1 MVWNS
6 AGSTLYKAVERHNTD
21 GGEPQRICEPQPEPP
36 RCNEVHTHTPL
47 RSASPLSRLLQDKD
61 MLLLLAVLL
70 VLLHEKADTKLILA
84 LAFVIFS

>member
-21 GGEPQRICEPQPEPP
+21 GGEPQHIREPSPGPP
-36 RCNEVHTHTPL
+36 HYNKAHTPSH
-47 RSASPLSRLLQDKD
+47 RSSPLSQLTQDKD

-70 VLLHEKADTKLILA
+70 VLLHEKADTKLIMA
-84 LAFVIFS
+84 LAFVIFC

>member
-21 GGEPQRICEPQPEPP
+21 ATEPPHICEPEPEPEP
-36 RCNEVHTHTPL
+36 LRCNKAYNPINP
-47 RSASPLSRLLQDKD
+47 SPLSQLTQDKD

-70 VLLHEKADTKLILA
+70 VLLHEKNDTKLILA
-84 LAFVIFS
+84 LAFVIFC